1 MAIELAAARYR
12 YAGSGSAALGPIDLR
27 VEPGRVVGVAGAN
40 ESGKSTL
47 CVVAAG
53 VAPAVIGGRLDGA
66 VRIDGVDAATLRPHE
81 LAQRCG
87 LLFQHAYTQLSHTTA
102 TVFEEVAFAPCNL
115 GLPVAEIVDRVWWAL
130 GAVGIE
136 ALAPR
141 DPARLSGGQG
151 QLVALASVLALR
163 PKYLILDE
171 PTSELDPAGTRLIA
185 DALVRVAAE
194 TGAGILLVE
203 HKLDV
208 LARIADEVVVLD
220 RGLVALSGESGTV
233 LADPRLDGLGVEPPA
248 GVRLERAVGGAGIE
262 WSAEMAAASAAG
274 AAR

>member
-87 LLFQHAYTQLSHTTA
+87 L
-102 TVFEEVAFAPCNL
+102 VFEEVAFAPCNL